1 MEPVPKIRIST
12 CNKAPERKDGAYIL
26 YWMIAN
32 RRLQENFALQ
42 RAVEL
47 ANHHGIGLLIF
58 EPLRTDYEWASD
70 RIHRFII
77 DGMCDHEARCAEDDV
92 KARYYSYVEPAL
104 DAGKGA
110 LEAMARNARV
120 VVTDDF
126 PCFFLPRMVE
136 AAAKQ
141 LDVRVEKVD
150 TNGLLPLRAAPKTYT
165 TAYSFRRG
173 LHKILPDHLEPEDF
187 PEIDPLLALET
198 EFDPSWLDASVL
210 EKWPETDDA
219 MLAHGARE
227 PLGELPIDHDVA
239 PVPFRGGSVAAIA
252 RMGTFL
258 DEKLAAYP
266 EDRNKPAVKGASGL
280 SPYLHFGHIGA
291 HTIFRELTEREGWS
305 TADIA
310 EKPTGKR
317 EGWWNM
323 SDGAESFLDE
333 LITWREIGYNMAH
346 REPDAYD
353 RYTSLPDW
361 ARQTLAEHVEDE
373 REHIY
378 TLAQFE
384 EADTHDELWNAAQR
398 QLVQEGHI
406 HNYLR
411 MLWGEKI
418 LHWTANAE
426 DALDIM
432 IELNNKYGIDG
443 RNPNSYSGIFWTLG
457 RYDRGWTERDI
468 FGKVRYMTSAST
480 RRKYKV
486 DDYIEKY
493 S

>member
-1 MEPVPKIRIST
+1 MKPVPPVRISA
-12 CNKAPERKDGAYIL
+12 CNKAPKRKDGDYIL

-42 RAVEL
+42 RAIEL
-47 ANHHGIGLLIF
+47 ANEHGVGLLIF
-58 EPLRTDYEWASD
+58 EPLRIGYRWASD

-77 DGMCDHEARCAEDDV
+77 DGMCDHSQQSSDH
-92 KARYYSYVEPAL
+92 KALYHPYVEPEE
-104 DAGKGA
+104 DKGKGA
-110 LEAMARNARV
+110 LEALAANAV
-120 VVTDDF
+120 AVITDDF
-126 PCFFLPRMVE
+126 PCFFLPQMVE
-136 AAAKQ
+136 AAAKK
-141 LDVRVEKVD
+141 LDVALEMVD
-150 TNGLLPLRAAPKTYT
+150 SNGLLPLRAAPKTYT

-173 LHKILPDHLEPEDF
+173 LHKILPDHLEDF
-187 PEIDPLLALET
+187 PEIDPLGQLDVS
-198 EFDPSWLDASVL
+198 FDKSWLPEGFLEQWPAASDAL
-210 EKWPETDDA
+210 LK
-219 MLAHGARE
+219 HGARE
-227 PLGELPIDHDVA
+227 PLAALDIDHDVA
-239 PVPFRGGSVAAIA
+239 PVPFQGGAVAALA
-252 RMGTFL
+252 RMETFL

-280 SPYLHFGHIGA
+280 SPYLHFGHISA
-291 HTIFRELTEREGWS
+291 HTIFRELAEREGWS
-305 TADIA
+305 LEDIA

-323 SDGAESFLDE
+323 SEGAESFIDE

-346 REPDAYD
+346 REPDTYD
-353 RYTSLPDW
+353 KYESLPDW
-361 ARQTLAEHVEDE
+361 VKETLAEHVEDE
-373 REHIY
+373 REY
-378 TLAQFE
+378 VYSMDEFE
-384 EADTHDELWNAAQR
+384 NAETHDELWNAAQR

-411 MLWGEKI
+411 MLWGKKI
-418 LHWTANAE
+418 LHWTANAK
-426 DALDIM
+426 DALEVM

-468 FGKVRYMTSAST
+468 FGKVRYMTSDST

-486 DDYIEKY
+486 DDYIATY